1 MQADID
7 TRPMTFVSDERSV
20 SDFRSL
26 LKKLFPILS
35 VSHKPRHSIFELV
48 TQTHQAIMELSE
60 QALRDHE
67 NSPSPTQRVGKPRLN
82 PLDAKLCRFYELLV
96 LFEILQRCLG
106 CVEQSQS
113 SNVGIDEM
121 SSPWRSFINQLSW
134 LCDFTQ
140 GGDSSSSI
148 AVEDTASGPQYW
160 LAVNF
165 DNKSKGQPHLE
176 NVLQR
181 LSEIEYSSPDDHSRI
196 SYEILQSC
204 LQFSS
209 KKFYH
214 YRRML
219 LKNIRKAKKSLEG
232 SPGSAG

>member
-1 MQADID
+1 
-7 TRPMTFVSDERSV
+7 
-20 SDFRSL
+20 
-26 LKKLFPILS
+26 
-35 VSHKPRHSIFELV
+35 
-48 TQTHQAIMELSE
+48 MELSE

-67 NSPSPTQRVGKPRLN
+67 NSPSPTQKVGKPRLN

-96 LFEILQRCLG
+96 LFDILQRCLG
-106 CVEQSQS
+106 CAEQSQS
-113 SNVGIDEM
+113 SNVGIDET
-121 SSPWRSFINQLSW
+121 SSPWRMFVNQLSW

-165 DNKSKGQPHLE
+165 DKKSRGQSHLE
-176 NVLQR
+176 DVLQR
-181 LSEIEYSSPDDHSRI
+181 LLRLEESSPEDHSMI
-196 SYEILQSC
+196 SCEILQSC

-209 KKFYH
+209 KKFYN
-214 YRRML
+214 YRSLL